1 MTAEPTYICPR
12 CGRESEYPG
21 LCTPCLE
28 ARARAEERHA
38 ELAHL
43 VRAHGVRYIEQLPP
57 RALAEH
63 RRRWQREDRY

>member
-1 MTAEPTYICPR
+1 MTAVPLHRCPR

-28 ARARAEERHA
+28 ASARAEERHA

-43 VRAHGVRYIEQLPP
+43 VKAHGVRYIEDLPP
-57 RALAEH
+57 RVLAEH
-63 RRRWQREDRY
+63 RRRWQRSWR